1 MTDRQRRTAPPE
13 TAGARLE
20 AAMAAHRRGQV
31 AEAEQ
36 VYRDILGDAP
46 DNAEAR
52 HMLGIVHL
60 QQGRLKQAEREVLRA
75 LRVDAGPAKYH
86 NTLGSILFQRGL
98 HEQAMAALDA
108 ALARDPG
115 FGTAA
120 YNRGRIFMIFGRP
133 GEAEAAFQTALR
145 CGARDAGL
153 FIELASALMKQGRF
167 PEVVEACREGLTHHP
182 EAPGLRT
189 TLASALELSNELAE
203 AEAEARRVRE
213 AAPDYALARLILARI
228 LRRRDAP
235 EAALETLMPIF
246 QAELAP
252 SHAAEAYYE
261 LGLIHDARAPSGAGA
276 SEAFRCFAAS
286 NALQQSSPAARR
298 HDGERFLGE
307 VRAYRRWLDARPPE
321 GKDKVPG
328 GAPGETPGEARGA
341 EPAPVFFVGFPRS
354 GTTLMEQMLK
364 AHPRIVTTQEVTPLA
379 PVRAAAAR
387 LAAEQGLAFPDC
399 LDAWDEAVF
408 DDLRQRFRERAQ
420 ALLGPLEGRSLVDKL
435 PLNIVRLGLIR
446 KLWPEARILV
456 ALRDPR
462 DACLSCYIQRF
473 TLNSAM
479 VNFLDLERSA
489 AVYAETMALWL
500 RSRERLGLDALEYRY
515 EDLVADHERSL
526 RRVLDFIGVGW
537 DPAVAGYRE
546 AAKSQVI
553 RTPSYREVTAPI
565 HQRSVGRWKAY
576 EAELAPVLPLLA
588 PFVERFGYEA

>member
-1 MTDRQRRTAPPE
+1 MPDRQRWAAAPE
-13 TAGARLE
+13 TAAARLE
-20 AAMAAHRRGQV
+20 AAIAAHRRGQV

-36 VYRDILGDAP
+36 IYRDLLGDAP

-52 HMLGIVHL
+52 HMLGVVHL
-60 QQGRLKQAEREVLRA
+60 QRGRLKQAEREVRRA
-75 LRVDAGPAKYH
+75 LTIDAAPAKYH
-86 NTLGSILFQRGL
+86 NTLGSILFERGL
-98 HEQAMAALDA
+98 HEKALAALDA

-120 YNRGRIFMIFGRP
+120 YNRGRIFMVFGRP
-133 GEAEAAFQTALR
+133 REAEAAFQAALR
-145 CGARDAGL
+145 GGARDAGL
-153 FIELASALMKQGRF
+153 FTELASALMKQGRF

-182 EAPGLRT
+182 GDPGLRT
-189 TLASALELSNELAE
+189 TLASALELCNELGE

-213 AAPDYALARLILARI
+213 ATPDYPLARLILARVQ
-228 LRRRDAP
+228 RRRGAP

-246 QAELAP
+246 QASLTP

-261 LGLIHDARAPSGAGA
+261 LGLIHDARDPSGAGA
-276 SEAFRCFAAS
+276 REAFRCFAES
-286 NALQQSSPAARR
+286 NALQRRSPAAAR
-298 HDGERFLGE
+298 HDGDRFLRE
-307 VRAYRRWLDARPPE
+307 VRAYRRWLDGRAPEAPREGAKGRP
-321 GKDKVPG
+321 
-328 GAPGETPGEARGA
+328 A
-341 EPAPVFFVGFPRS
+341 EPDPVFFVGFPRS

-364 AHPRIVTTQEVTPLA
+364 AHPRVVTTQEVTPLA
-379 PVRAAAAR
+379 PVRATAAR
-387 LAAEQGLAFPDC
+387 LAAEQDLAFPDC
-399 LDAWDEAVF
+399 LDAWGEATL
-408 DDLRQRFRERAQ
+408 DDLRRRFRERAEAQ
-420 ALLGPLEGRSLVDKL
+420 LGPLEGRTLVDKL

-489 AVYAETMALWL
+489 QVYAETMALWL
-500 RSRERLGLDALEYRY
+500 RSREVLGLDALEYRY
-515 EDLVADHERSL
+515 EDLVADHEGIL

-546 AAKSQVI
+546 AAKAQVI

-565 HQRSVGRWKAY
+565 HRRAVGRWKAY

-588 PFVERFGYEA
+588 PFVASFGYEA